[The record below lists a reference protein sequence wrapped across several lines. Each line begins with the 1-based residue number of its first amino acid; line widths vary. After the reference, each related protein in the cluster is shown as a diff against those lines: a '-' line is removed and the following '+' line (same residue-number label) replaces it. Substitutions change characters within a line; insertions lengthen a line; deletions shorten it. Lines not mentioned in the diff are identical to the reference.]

1 MKPVPARTRV
11 RQLAE
16 SVWPGR
22 TVDGYA
28 NLIAVR
34 LRKLAGEA
42 STGMLPMSG
51 HGDGAIFFRGGH
63 VVFAESSRT
72 SASSLRAADPGALT
86 MTRDGPRVPGNGQ
99 ATTGQATTGHATT
112 GHATTE
118 HATTE
123 HATTGLATTGE
134 LVPLRSV
141 SRLASMLALT
151 EPTIDAVT
159 ELLSSESRYAKF
171 RPGDGPPVA
180 RVRAIAVNT
189 LLTEVQRRREVL
201 RQLTAVVTP
210 DTRVTLEPSLDSPAA
225 QVSAAQW
232 SLLVHVGDGTTPRA
246 LAMAAGHSVFG
257 TTVEVYRLLALGLL
271 SVPGRPPA
279 PGGEA
284 AAGWPKAG
292 MSFMSAVS
300 GERGSNGEG
309 SVGDRSDRRGTA
321 DDQAER
327 PRNPREHHRHP

>member
-1 MKPVPARTRV
+1 MKQVPRRTRV

-34 LRKLAGEA
+34 LRKLAGES

-63 VVFAESSRT
+63 VVYAESSRT
-72 SASSLRAADPGALT
+72 PLSSLRAPGLGAPALT
-86 MTRDGPRVPGNGQ
+86 QEAPREPRKD
-99 ATTGQATTGHATT
+99 HSS
-112 GHATTE
+112 
-118 HATTE
+118 
-123 HATTGLATTGE
+123 TGE
-134 LVPLRSV
+134 LVPVRSV
-141 SRLASMLALT
+141 SRLAGMLALT

-171 RPGDGPPVA
+171 RAGDDPPVA
-180 RVRAIAVNT
+180 HVRAIPVDT

-201 RQLTAVVTP
+201 RQLTAVITP
-210 DTRVTLEPSLDSPAA
+210 DTRIALEPSLDSPAA

-232 SLLVHVGDGTTPRA
+232 SLLVHVGDGTTPRD
-246 LAMAAGHSVFG
+246 LAMAVGHSVFS

-271 SVPGRPPA
+271 TVPGHQA
-279 PGGEA
+279 PEHGAGT
-284 AAGWPKAG
+284 GWPGPG
-292 MSFMSAVS
+292 MSFMNAVS

-309 SVGDRSDRRGTA
+309 PVSDRSDRRRTA

-327 PRNPREHHRHP
+327 SRNPREHHRHP

>member
-1 MKPVPARTRV
+1 MRQAPRRTLV

-28 NLIAVR
+28 NLIAAR

-63 VVFAESSRT
+63 VVYARSSRT
-72 SASSLRAADPGALT
+72 PLSSLLASGLLASGEAAPASAPT
-86 MTRDGPRVPGNGQ
+86 PPEARK
-99 ATTGQATTGHATT
+99 
-112 GHATTE
+112 E
-118 HATTE
+118 HAS
-123 HATTGLATTGE
+123 TGE
-134 LVPLRSV
+134 LVPARSV
-141 SRLASMLALT
+141 SRLAGMLALT

-171 RPGDGPPVA
+171 RVGDDPPVA
-180 RVRAIAVNT
+180 HVRAIPVDT

-201 RQLTAVVTP
+201 RQLTAVITP
-210 DTRVTLEPSLDSPAA
+210 DTRIVLEPSLGSPAA

-232 SLLVHVGDGTTPRA
+232 ALLVHVGDGTTARN
-246 LAMAAGHSVFG
+246 LAMAAGSSVFS

-271 SVPGRPPA
+271 TVPGRPPE
-279 PGGEA
+279 PGDETGT
-284 AAGWPKAG
+284 GWPSTV
-292 MSFMSAVS
+292 MSFMSAVP

-309 SVGDRSDRRGTA
+309 SIGDRTDRRGTA

-327 PRNPREHHRHP
+327 ARHPREHHRHP

>member
-1 MKPVPARTRV
+1 
-11 RQLAE
+11 
-16 SVWPGR
+16 
-22 TVDGYA
+22 VDGYA

-63 VVFAESSRT
+63 VVYAESSRT
-72 SASSLRAADPGALT
+72 PASSLRATGLGALALT
-86 MTRDGPRVPGNGQ
+86 PEAPRVPR
-99 ATTGQATTGHATT
+99 A
-112 GHATTE
+112 E
-118 HATTE
+118 HAS
-123 HATTGLATTGE
+123 TGE
-134 LVPLRSV
+134 QVPGRSV
-141 SRLASMLALT
+141 SRLAGMLALT

-171 RPGDGPPVA
+171 RLGDDPPVSQ
-180 RVRAIAVNT
+180 VRAIPVDT

-201 RQLTAVVTP
+201 RQLTARITP
-210 DTRVTLEPSLDSPAA
+210 DTRIALEPSLGSPAA

-232 SLLVHVGDGTTPRA
+232 SLLVHVGDGTTPRG
-246 LAMAAGHSVFG
+246 LAIAAGHSVFG

-271 SVPGRPPA
+271 SVPGRRPV
-279 PGGEA
+279 PGDEA
-284 AAGWPKAG
+284 GTGWPSTG

-309 SVGDRSDRRGTA
+309 SVGNRADRRGTT

-327 PRNPREHHRHP
+327 PRNPREHHRHA

>member
-1 MKPVPARTRV
+1 MKQVPRRTRV

-34 LRKLAGEA
+34 LRKLAVEA

-63 VVFAESSRT
+63 VVYAESSRT
-72 SASSLRAADPGALT
+72 PLSSLRAPGLGAPALT
-86 MTRDGPRVPGNGQ
+86 REAPREPRKD
-99 ATTGQATTGHATT
+99 HAS
-112 GHATTE
+112 
-118 HATTE
+118 
-123 HATTGLATTGE
+123 TGE
-134 LVPLRSV
+134 LVPVRSV
-141 SRLASMLALT
+141 SRLAGMLALT

-171 RPGDGPPVA
+171 RAGDDPPVA
-180 RVRAIAVNT
+180 HVRAIPVDT

-201 RQLTAVVTP
+201 RQLTAVITP
-210 DTRVTLEPSLDSPAA
+210 DTRIALEPSLDSPAA

-232 SLLVHVGDGTTPRA
+232 SLLVHVGDGTTPRD
-246 LAMAAGHSVFG
+246 LAMAAGHSVFS

-271 SVPGRPPA
+271 TVPGRPPE
-279 PGGEA
+279 PGDEA
-284 AAGWPKAG
+284 GTGWPSTV

-309 SVGDRSDRRGTA
+309 SVGDRTDRRGIA

-327 PRNPREHHRHP
+327 ARHPREHHRNP

>member
-1 MKPVPARTRV
+1 MRQVPRRTRV

-63 VVFAESSRT
+63 VVYAESSRT
-72 SASSLRAADPGALT
+72 PVSTLRASGLGALALT
-86 MTRDGPRVPGNGQ
+86 QETPGVPP
-99 ATTGQATTGHATT
+99 AEPTTTGPSTTGPSTT
-112 GHATTE
+112 GPSTTRPS
-118 HATTE
+118 
-123 HATTGLATTGE
+123 TTGE
-134 LVPLRSV
+134 LVPVRPV
-141 SRLASMLALT
+141 SRLAGMLALT

-171 RPGDGPPVA
+171 RPGDDPPVPH
-180 RVRAIAVNT
+180 VRAIPVDT

-201 RQLTAVVTP
+201 RQLTAHVTP
-210 DTRVTLEPSLDSPAA
+210 DTRIDLEPSLDSPTA
-225 QVSAAQW
+225 QVSATQW
-232 SLLVHVGDGTTPRA
+232 SLLVHVGDGTTPRNLA
-246 LAMAAGHSVFG
+246 LAAGHSVFG
-257 TTVEVYRLLALGLL
+257 TTIEVYRLLALGLL
-271 SVPGRPPA
+271 TVPGHQA
-279 PGGEA
+279 PEHGAGT
-284 AAGWPKAG
+284 GWPGPG
-292 MSFMSAVS
+292 MSFMNAVS

-309 SVGDRSDRRGTA
+309 PVSDRSDRRRTA

-327 PRNPREHHRHP
+327 SRNPREHHRHP

>member
-1 MKPVPARTRV
+1 MRQVPRRTRV

-63 VVFAESSRT
+63 VVYAESSRT
-72 SASSLRAADPGALT
+72 PVSALRATGLGALALT
-86 MTRDGPRVPGNGQ
+86 QEAPRVPRTGP
-99 ATTGQATTGHATT
+99 ATTGTSTTGTSTT
-112 GHATTE
+112 GTS
-118 HATTE
+118 
-123 HATTGLATTGE
+123 TTGTSTTGE
-134 LVPLRSV
+134 LVPVRSL
-141 SRLASMLALT
+141 SRLAGMLALT

-171 RPGDGPPVA
+171 RPGDDPPVPH
-180 RVRAIAVNT
+180 VRAIPVDT

-201 RQLTAVVTP
+201 RQLTAFVTP
-210 DTRVTLEPSLDSPAA
+210 DTRIELEPALGSPAA

-232 SLLVHVGDGTTPRA
+232 SLLVHVGDGTTPRN
-246 LAMAAGHSVFG
+246 LAVAAGHSVFA

-271 SVPGRPPA
+271 TAPGHPA
-279 PGGEA
+279 PGHGA
-284 AAGWPKAG
+284 PKHGAGSGWPGTG

-309 SVGDRSDRRGTA
+309 SVGDRADRRGTA

-327 PRNPREHHRHP
+327 SRSPREHHRHP

>member
-1 MKPVPARTRV
+1 MRQVPRRTRV

-63 VVFAESSRT
+63 VVYAESSRT
-72 SASSLRAADPGALT
+72 PVSTLRASGLGALALT
-86 MTRDGPRVPGNGQ
+86 QETPGVPPTGPSTTESSTTESS
-99 ATTGQATTGHATT
+99 TTGP
-112 GHATTE
+112 ATTE
-118 HATTE
+118 SS
-123 HATTGLATTGE
+123 TTGPATTGE
-134 LVPLRSV
+134 LVPVRSV
-141 SRLASMLALT
+141 SRLAGMLALT

-171 RPGDGPPVA
+171 RPGDDPPVPH
-180 RVRAIAVNT
+180 VRAIPVDT

-201 RQLTAVVTP
+201 RQLTAFVTP
-210 DTRVTLEPSLDSPAA
+210 DTRIELEPSLDSPAA
-225 QVSAAQW
+225 QVSATQW
-232 SLLVHVGDGTTPRA
+232 SLLVHVGDGATPRNLA
-246 LAMAAGHSVFG
+246 LAAGHSVFG
-257 TTVEVYRLLALGLL
+257 TTVEVYRLLVLGLL
-271 SVPGRPPA
+271 TVPGHPA
-279 PGGEA
+279 PGHQAPKHGA
-284 AAGWPKAG
+284 GTGWPGTG

-309 SVGDRSDRRGTA
+309 SVGDRSDRRGTT

-327 PRNPREHHRHP
+327 SRNPREHHRHP